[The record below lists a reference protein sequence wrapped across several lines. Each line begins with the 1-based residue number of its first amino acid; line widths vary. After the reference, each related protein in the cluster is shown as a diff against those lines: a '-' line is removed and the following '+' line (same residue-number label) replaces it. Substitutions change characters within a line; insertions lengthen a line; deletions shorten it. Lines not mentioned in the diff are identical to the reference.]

1 MLATRQRYSARGPL
15 PGTGRQGGP
24 RVCMNDR
31 HTRGR
36 GRLFPTSV
44 TRAPEATGHAT
55 ARGPGG
61 AEYQCPGG
69 WGRSASPDSGPAPPA
84 PASPGGA
91 TRPEPGTA
99 PHTPRGPGAPRS
111 PAPRRTGLTF
121 QDRAPRGRGGRH
133 EGWREPHR
141 RPRRARPGSPR
152 QHRACARRA
161 RRSPPAPRKSAPPG
175 VSAAGGESGDPRG
188 LGPGVSCAESDAP
201 LASPRVRVLLREAF
215 ALSSRPLG
223 GRTAREVR
231 AEPLCAQRRLG
242 RSRRR
247 SWPTWE
253 RGAGGRRP
261 LRPAGAAE

>member
-1 MLATRQRYSARGPL
+1 MLATPRAQVARAGRVFARMTGTHVAADGFSQRQSPAPLKPPATPRRGDRGERNTNARGA
-15 PGTGRQGGP
+15 GGGP
-24 RVCMNDR
+24 PPRTRGQHRPPPPAQAAPHVPNPGQP
-31 HTRGR
+31 HTRHG
-36 GRLFPTSV
+36 
-44 TRAPEATGHAT
+44 
-55 ARGPGG
+55 
-61 AEYQCPGG
+61 
-69 WGRSASPDSGPAPPA
+69 
-84 PASPGGA
+84 
-91 TRPEPGTA
+91 
-99 PHTPRGPGAPRS
+99 GPGAPRP

-121 QDRAPRGRGGRH
+121 QDQAARGRGGRH